1 MFLYFAE
8 LFREY
13 RTPIYPIA
21 VLSFDEPKRLEPN
34 QFNISLPGLDILNFQ
49 FQAIQLNQL
58 HWRDFLQY
66 YNDRFYRTCYA
77 IFGLNPY

>member
-13 RTPIYPIA
+13 RTPIYLIA

-49 FQAIQLNQL
+49 SQAIQLNQL

-66 YNDRFYRTCYA
+66 YNDLGVTVIKPPRYW
-77 IFGLNPY
+77 